1 MNINELRRERANI
14 NQQVQALAAI
24 EAAGTALSVE
34 QHEEFATLSTN
45 FTELTAQ
52 IERAEA
58 AERMA
63 AAAAVS
69 IDPPAAAIAAPL
81 MPSVP
86 AQPKMPEV
94 KGAKMARMVRALAA
108 ARGDTQLASKLA
120 IERGF
125 GEEVA
130 MSLNTLTPGA
140 GGVLVPTN
148 LSSEVIELLRPK
160 SVVRK
165 LGART
170 LPLSNGNIT
179 IPRLKGG
186 AVVGYIGADTD
197 IPATEQQFDD
207 LQLRAKK
214 LAALVPIANDLIKY
228 AGVNPNVDQLVV
240 SDLTSAIGAREDK
253 AFIRDDGTANTPK
266 GLLHWAVPANKIK
279 ASDGSTLQKVETDL
293 NKVILALENSDAN
306 MVSPG
311 WIMAPRVFRF
321 LSSMRDGNGN
331 KVYPELD
338 SGMLKGYPVGRTT
351 QVPVNLPI
359 DPSKKEIG
367 TQSELY
373 FADFGDLFIGEE
385 ETLEIDYSKEATY
398 KDSDGNVVSA
408 FQRDQTLVRVIAK
421 NDFGPRHVESIAI
434 LTEVKWGA

>member
-24 EAAGTALSVE
+24 EAGGAALSAE
-34 QHEEFATLSTN
+34 QHTEFTNLSAK
-45 FTELTAQ
+45 FTDITAQ

-63 AAAAVS
+63 AAAAVAV
-69 IDPPAAAIAAPL
+69 DPTPAAIAAPAA
-81 MPSVP
+81 PSIP
-86 AQPKMPEV
+86 AQPKAPEV

-108 ARGDTQLASKLA
+108 ARGDAQLASKLA

-130 MSLNTLTPGA
+130 MSLNTLTSSA
-140 GGVLVPTN
+140 GGILVPAN

-170 LPLSNGNIT
+170 LPISNGNVT

-197 IPATEQQFDD
+197 MPATEQQFDD
-207 LQLRAKK
+207 LQLTAKK
-214 LAALVPIANDLIKY
+214 LAALVPIANDLLKY
-228 AGVNPNVDQLVV
+228 AGVNPNVDQIVIA
-240 SDLTSAIGAREDK
+240 DLTGAIGAREDK

-266 GLLHWAVPANKIK
+266 GLRFWALAGNLIP
-279 ASDGSTLQKVETDL
+279 ASDGLTLQKVETDL
-293 NKVILALENSDAN
+293 NKAILALENADAN
-306 MVSPG
+306 LTTPG
-311 WIMAPRVFRF
+311 WIMAPRVFRY
-321 LSSMRDGNGN
+321 LSGMRDGNGN

-338 SGMLKGYPVGRTT
+338 SGMLKGYPVGKTT
-351 QVPVNLPI
+351 QVPIKLGVGTNE
-359 DPSKKEIG
+359 SEI
-367 TQSELY
+367 Y

-398 KDSDGNVVSA
+398 KDSEGNVVSA
-408 FQRDQTLVRVIAK
+408 FQRDQTLIRVIAK
-421 NDFGPRHVESIAI
+421 NDFGPRHVESIAV
-434 LTEVKWGA
+434 LTGVTWGA

>member
-1 MNINELRRERANI
+1 MTLNLNELRRERANI

-24 EAAGTALSVE
+24 EAGGVALTAE
-34 QHEEFATLSTN
+34 QHTEFANLSTK
-45 FTELTAQ
+45 FGEIAAQ

-63 AAAAVS
+63 AAAAVPV
-69 IDPPAAAIAAPL
+69 DPTPAAVTAPAGSPAA
-81 MPSVP
+81 SVP

-108 ARGDTQLASKLA
+108 AGGDAKLASQLA
-120 IERGF
+120 IDRGF

-130 MSLNTLTPGA
+130 MSLNTLSSSA
-140 GGVLVPTN
+140 GGILVPAN

-160 SVVRK
+160 SVVRN

-170 LPLSNGNIT
+170 LPISNGNIT

-186 AVVGYIGADTD
+186 AVVGYIGADSD
-197 IPATEQQFDD
+197 MPATEQQFDD
-207 LQLRAKK
+207 LQLTAKK

-266 GLLHWAVPANKIK
+266 GLRFWALGGNLIP
-279 ASDGSTLQKVETDL
+279 ASDGSTLQKVDTDL
-293 NKVILALENSDAN
+293 NKAILALESADAN
-306 MVSPG
+306 MTQPG

-321 LSSMRDGNGN
+321 LTSLRDGNGN

-338 SGMLKGYPVGRTT
+338 NGMLKGYPVGKTT
-351 QVPVNLPI
+351 QVPVNLGAGTNE
-359 DPSKKEIG
+359 SEI
-367 TQSELY
+367 Y
-373 FADFGDLFIGEE
+373 FADFGDVFIGEE

-398 KDSDGNVVSA
+398 KDSEGNVVSA
-408 FQRDQTLVRVIAK
+408 FQRDQTLIRVIAK
-421 NDFGPRHVESIAI
+421 NDFGPRHVESIAV
-434 LTEVKWGA
+434 LTAVTWGA